1 MTNFSLGMLEGKSM
15 ISFGVIL
22 LIGMFNNINLA
33 NFLLLEFLRTLLS
46 IYIHILVDF
55 SCY

>member
-1 MTNFSLGMLEGKSM
+1 M